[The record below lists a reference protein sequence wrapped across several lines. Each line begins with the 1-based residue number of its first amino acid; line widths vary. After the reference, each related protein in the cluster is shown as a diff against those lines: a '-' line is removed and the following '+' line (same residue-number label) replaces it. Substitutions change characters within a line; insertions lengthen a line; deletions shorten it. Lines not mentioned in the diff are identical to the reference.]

1 MSKSMRMSMRV
12 KKKVAFML
20 SSSEKKLR
28 QHASAIFSAGVAA
41 VDPQVAVQR
50 TLRREGAKI
59 FFANHGFAVNDFLHF
74 YVIGAGKAAAAMA
87 QGVENVMG
95 NLLTGGVVVTK
106 DGHGLPLQRIK
117 VLEAG
122 HPLPDRRGETAARQ
136 ILQLAEKATADD
148 LIICL
153 ISGGGSA
160 LLPLPAAGLTLD
172 DERNVTDLLLA
183 SGATIEEMN
192 VVRKHLSA
200 IKGGQ
205 LARAAF
211 PAKLLTLVL
220 SDVIGDPLD
229 IIASGPT
236 VPDSSTF
243 SEAKTIM
250 MMSGVWAKAPDVV
263 QAHIEMGCAGKITD
277 NPKPG
282 DGVFAYAQTE
292 IIGSNATALEA
303 AERHARRLGYNTL
316 ILSSRVQGEARD
328 IGRFYAA
335 LAHEVVHRDRP
346 VEIPACILAGGE
358 TTVTLRGTM
367 GKGGRNQEM
376 ALSVAID
383 IDGLLPCVF
392 LAAGTDGTDGPT
404 DAAGAFADG
413 KSIARAKTGGLLH
426 PTAFLRDNDSYRF
439 FKTIDDL
446 FITGPTRT
454 NVMDLH
460 ILLVGNS

>member
-1 MSKSMRMSMRV
+1 
-12 KKKVAFML
+12 ML
-20 SSSEKKLR
+20 TSSDKKLR
-28 QHASAIFSAGVAA
+28 QHAGAIFSAGVAA
-41 VDPQVAVQR
+41 VDPKAAVKR
-50 TLRREGAKI
+50 TLRREGPRI
-59 FFANHGFAVNDFLHF
+59 FLCNHSISINDYRHF
-74 YVIGAGKAAAAMA
+74 YVIGAGKAAASMA
-87 QGVENVMG
+87 EGVEEILG
-95 NLLTGGVVVTK
+95 NALTGGVVVTK
-106 DGHGLPLQRIK
+106 DGHGLPLQRVN

-122 HPLPDRRGETAARQ
+122 HPLPDERGEKAAEQ
-136 ILQLAEKATADD
+136 ILQIAQKAGADD
-148 LIICL
+148 LVICL

-172 DERNVTDLLLA
+172 DERRVTDLLLA

-192 VVRKHLSA
+192 VVRKHLSS

-205 LARAAF
+205 LARAVY
-211 PAKLLTLVL
+211 PAKLFTLVL

-243 SEAKTIM
+243 EEARKIM
-250 MMSGVWAKAPDVV
+250 MMTGVWTKAPQVV
-263 QAHIEMGCAGKITD
+263 RAHIDMGRTGRIAE
-277 NPKPG
+277 NPKPD
-282 DGVFAYAQTE
+282 DGVFNFAQTE
-292 IIGSNATALEA
+292 IIGNNATALEA
-303 AERHARRLGYNTL
+303 AELHANKLGYNTL

-335 LAHEVVHRDRP
+335 IAHEIVHRERP
-346 VEIPACILAGGE
+346 VETPACILAGGE
-358 TTVTLRGTM
+358 PTVTLRSKL
-367 GKGGRNQEM
+367 GKGGRSQEL

-383 IDGLLPCVF
+383 IDGLPGCVF

-413 KSIARAKTGGLLH
+413 KCIARAKTSGLMH
-426 PTAFLRDNDSYRF
+426 PTSFLRDNDSYNF
-439 FKTIDDL
+439 FRTTEDL

-460 ILLVGNS
+460 VLLVGE